1 MIAADL
7 LPTARL
13 VPTSQERVLRRLRR
27 VVRRRVRVDMANLGT
42 STVTMSDGSLDIR
55 LRASGLDPRVVTWEA
70 DRPVDLVV
78 LYTGCGMRLAGRGG
92 LDGELVLPA
101 TACVDAYL
109 AFCYDD
115 EVDAAIAA

>member
-1 MIAADL
+1 MIAADH
-7 LPTARL
+7 LPAARL
-13 VPTSQERVLRRLRR
+13 LPTSQERVLRRLRR
-27 VVRRRVRVDMANLGT
+27 VVRRRVRVDVATLG
-42 STVTMSDGSLDIR
+42 SATVAMSDGSLHLR
-55 LRASGLDPRVVTWEA
+55 LRSGLDPRVVSWEA

-101 TACVDAYL
+101 TACADAYL

-115 EVDAAIAA
+115 EVDAAVAA

>member
-1 MIAADL
+1 MFAQDHLPAARL
-7 LPTARL
+7 LPT
-13 VPTSQERVLRRLRR
+13 SQDRVLRRLRR
-27 VVRRRVRVDMANLGT
+27 VVRRRVRVDVAALGT
-42 STVTMSDGSLDIR
+42 STVAMTDGSLHVR

-78 LYTGCGMRLAGRGG
+78 AYTGCGVRLAGRGG

-101 TACVDAYL
+101 SACADAYL

-115 EVDAAIAA
+115 DVDGAVAA